1 MPRHNIRFWPYHDV
15 APGGFMVVVFLIA
28 GLILLVIGAEILVRG
43 ASRLASSLG
52 ISPLVIGLT
61 IVAFGTSAPEMAVSI
76 GASWAGQAD
85 LALGNVVGSN
95 IFNVLFILGLSAL
108 VAPLV
113 VSQQLVRLDVPLMIA
128 ASVAVLLMGL
138 DNKISRIDGVF
149 LFGTVLAYTFFLIR
163 QSRRESSAAVNAQY
177 EAEYGAGPRESAA
190 GMQYLKD
197 AVMILGGLALL
208 VLGARWLVD
217 SAVQIAQYLGM
228 SELVIGLTI
237 VAAGT
242 SMPELATSVIASLR
256 GERDIAVGNV
266 VGSNLFNLLAVL
278 GLSSIVAPDGVQ
290 VADAALVFDI
300 PVMVGVALICLP
312 IFFTGYLISRFSG
325 ALFLFYYIA
334 YTAYLLMA
342 AQQHESLQTFG
353 TAMVWFVMPATV
365 IMLVTMA
372 WRYQRSCKKA
382 A

>member
-1 MPRHNIRFWPYHDV
+1 
-15 APGGFMVVVFLIA
+15 MVVVFLIA

-163 QSRRESSAAVNAQY
+163 QSRRESSAAVTAQY
-177 EAEYGAGPRESAA
+177 EAEYGVGAQTDSAVI
-190 GMQYLKD
+190 QYLKD
-197 AVMILGGLALL
+197 GVMIVGGLALL
-208 VLGARWLVD
+208 VLGAQWLVD

-290 VADAALVFDI
+290 VADAALAFDI

-312 IFFTGYLISRFSG
+312 IFFTGYLISRMNG
-325 ALFLFYYIA
+325 ALFLFYYVA

-372 WRYQRSCKKA
+372 WRYQRGRKKA

>member
-1 MPRHNIRFWPYHDV
+1 
-15 APGGFMVVVFLIA
+15 MVVVFLIA

-95 IFNVLFILGLSAL
+95 IFNVLFILGVSAL

-149 LFGTVLAYTFFLIR
+149 LFGAVLAYTFFLIR
-163 QSRRESSAAVNAQY
+163 QSRRESSAAVTAQY
-177 EAEYGAGPRESAA
+177 EAEYGVGAQNDSAVI
-190 GMQYLKD
+190 QYLKD
-197 AVMILGGLALL
+197 GVMILGGLALL
-208 VLGARWLVD
+208 VLGAQWLVD

-266 VGSNLFNLLAVL
+266 VGSNIFNLLAVL

-290 VADAALVFDI
+290 VADAALAFDI

-312 IFFTGYLISRFSG
+312 IFFTGYLISRLNG
-325 ALFLFYYIA
+325 ALFLFYYVA

-372 WRYQRSCKKA
+372 WRYQRGRKKA

>member
-1 MPRHNIRFWPYHDV
+1 
-15 APGGFMVVVFLIA
+15 MVVVLLIA
-28 GLILLVIGAEILVRG
+28 GLVLLVIGAEILVRG

-76 GASWAGQAD
+76 GASWSGQAD

-95 IFNVLFILGLSAL
+95 ILNILLILGLSAV

-128 ASVAVLLMGL
+128 ASIAVLLMSL

-163 QSRRESSAAVNAQY
+163 QSRRESSALVKEQY
-177 EAEYGAGPRESAA
+177 EAEYGATPSGNSASL
-190 GMQYLKD
+190 QYLKD
-197 AVMILGGLALL
+197 VVMILGGLALL

-278 GLSSIVAPDGVQ
+278 GLSSIVAPDGIQ

-325 ALFLFYYIA
+325 ALFLFYYVA
-334 YTAYLLMA
+334 YTTYLLMA
-342 AQQHESLQTFG
+342 EQQHDSLQTFG
-353 TAMVWFVMPATV
+353 TAMIWFVMPATV
-365 IMLVTMA
+365 IMLLTMA
-372 WRYQRSCKKA
+372 WRYQRSRKKA

>member
-1 MPRHNIRFWPYHDV
+1 
-15 APGGFMVVVFLIA
+15 MVIVYLIA
-28 GLILLVIGAEILVRG
+28 GLVLLVFGAEILVRG

-76 GASWAGQAD
+76 GASWTGQAD

-95 IFNVLFILGLSAL
+95 IFNILLILGLSAI

-113 VSQQLVRLDVPLMIA
+113 VSRQLVRLDVPLMIA

-138 DNKISRIDGVF
+138 DNKISRIDGLI

-163 QSRRESSAAVNAQY
+163 QSRRESSAVVHEQY
-177 EAEYGAGPRESAA
+177 DAGYSVRSDTR
-190 GMQYLKD
+190 MQHVRD
-197 AVMILGGLALL
+197 AVFIVAGLGLL
-208 VLGARWLVD
+208 VLGSRWLVD

-228 SELVIGLTI
+228 TELVIGLTI

-300 PVMVGVALICLP
+300 PVMIGVALICLP
-312 IFFTGYLISRFSG
+312 IFFTGYLISRTSG
-325 ALFLFYYIA
+325 VLFLFYYVA
-334 YTAYLLMA
+334 YTIYLLMA
-342 AQQHESLQTFG
+342 AQQHENLHTFG
-353 TAMVWFVMPATV
+353 TAMVWFVMPATL
-365 IMLVTMA
+365 IMLFTMA
-372 WRYQRSCKKA
+372 WRYQRSRKTPS
-382 A
+382 

>member
-1 MPRHNIRFWPYHDV
+1 
-15 APGGFMVVVFLIA
+15 MVIVFLIA
-28 GLILLVIGAEILVRG
+28 GLVLLVIGAEILVRG
-43 ASRLASSLG
+43 ASKLASSLG

-76 GASWAGQAD
+76 GASWSGQAD

-95 IFNVLFILGLSAL
+95 IFNILMILGLSAV

-128 ASVAVLLMGL
+128 ASIAVLLMGL
-138 DNKISRIDGVF
+138 DNKISRIDGLF

-163 QSRRESSAAVNAQY
+163 QSRRESSAAVHEQY
-177 EAEYGAGPRESAA
+177 DAEFSTASNTAMGYVR
-190 GMQYLKD
+190 D
-197 AVMILGGLALL
+197 AVFILGGLALL

-278 GLSSIVAPDGVQ
+278 GLSSIVSPDGVQ

-300 PVMVGVALICLP
+300 PVMIGVALICLP

-325 ALFLFYYIA
+325 ALFLFYYVA
-334 YTAYLLMA
+334 YTLYLLMA
-342 AQQHESLQTFG
+342 AQQHENLQTFG
-353 TAMVWFVMPATV
+353 MAMIWFVIPATV
-365 IMLVTMA
+365 IMLLTMA
-372 WRYQRSCKKA
+372 WRYHRSRHKIS
-382 A
+382 

>member
-1 MPRHNIRFWPYHDV
+1 
-15 APGGFMVVVFLIA
+15 MVIVFLIA
-28 GLILLVIGAEILVRG
+28 GLVLLVIGAEILVRG

-52 ISPLVIGLT
+52 VSPLVIGLT

-76 GASWAGQAD
+76 DAAWAGQAD

-95 IFNVLFILGLSAL
+95 IFNVLFILGVSAL

-128 ASVAVLLMGL
+128 ASIVVLLMGM
-138 DNKISRIDGVF
+138 DNKISRIDGVI
-149 LFGTVLAYTFFLIR
+149 LFAAVLAYTFFLIR
-163 QSRRESSAAVNAQY
+163 QSRRESSALVTEQY
-177 EAEYGAGPRESAA
+177 VAEVGAA
-190 GMQYLKD
+190 GAQNGSALMQYLKD
-197 AVMILGGLALL
+197 GAMILGGLALL
-208 VLGARWLVD
+208 VLGAQWLVD

-266 VGSNLFNLLAVL
+266 VGSNIFNLLAVL

-290 VADAALVFDI
+290 VADAALAFDI

-312 IFFTGYLISRFSG
+312 IFFTGFLISRLNG
-325 ALFLFYYIA
+325 ALFLFYYVA

-365 IMLVTMA
+365 IMLVTLA
-372 WRYQRSCKKA
+372 WRYQRSRNA
-382 A
+382 VA

>member
-1 MPRHNIRFWPYHDV
+1 
-15 APGGFMVVVFLIA
+15 MVIVFLIA
-28 GLILLVIGAEILVRG
+28 GLVLLVIGAEILVRG

-76 GASWAGQAD
+76 NASWAGQAD

-113 VSQQLVRLDVPLMIA
+113 VSQQLVRLDVPLMIT
-128 ASVAVLLMGL
+128 ASIVVLLMGM
-138 DNKISRIDGVF
+138 DNKISRIDGVI

-163 QSRRESSAAVNAQY
+163 QSRRESSAAVTAQY
-177 EAEYGAGPRESAA
+177 EAEYGAAGAQNGSAL
-190 GMQYLKD
+190 MQYLKD

-266 VGSNLFNLLAVL
+266 VGSNIFNLLAVL

-290 VADAALVFDI
+290 VADAALAFDI

-312 IFFTGYLISRFSG
+312 IFFTGFLISRLNG
-325 ALFLFYYIA
+325 ALFLFYYVA

-342 AQQHESLQTFG
+342 AQQHESLQTFSA
-353 TAMVWFVMPATV
+353 AMVWFVMPATV
-365 IMLVTMA
+365 IMLVTLA
-372 WRYQRSCKKA
+372 WRYQRSRNA
-382 A
+382 AA

>member
-1 MPRHNIRFWPYHDV
+1 
-15 APGGFMVVVFLIA
+15 MVIVFLIA
-28 GLILLVIGAEILVRG
+28 GLVLLVIGAEILVRG

-76 GASWAGQAD
+76 GASWSGQAD

-95 IFNVLFILGLSAL
+95 IFNVLLILGLSAV

-128 ASVAVLLMGL
+128 ASIAVLLMGL
-138 DNKISRIDGVF
+138 DNKISRLDGFF
-149 LFGTVLAYTFFLIR
+149 LFATVLAYTFFLIR
-163 QSRRESSAAVNAQY
+163 QSRRESSALVHEQY
-177 EAEYGAGPRESAA
+177 DAEYSAKSDTRL
-190 GMQYLKD
+190 QYLQD
-197 AVMILGGLALL
+197 AAYIIGGLVLL
-208 VLGARWLVD
+208 VIGARWLVD

-278 GLSSIVAPDGVQ
+278 GLSSLIAPDGVT

-300 PVMVGVALICLP
+300 PVMIGVALICLP

-325 ALFLFYYIA
+325 GLFLFYYIA

-342 AQQHESLQTFG
+342 AQQHENLHTFG
-353 TAMVWFVMPATV
+353 LAMVWFVIPATV
-365 IMLVTMA
+365 VMLLTMA
-372 WRYQRSCKKA
+372 WRYQRSCKIPS
-382 A
+382 

>member
-1 MPRHNIRFWPYHDV
+1 M
-15 APGGFMVVVFLIA
+15 
-28 GLILLVIGAEILVRG
+28 
-43 ASRLASSLG
+43 
-52 ISPLVIGLT
+52 
-61 IVAFGTSAPEMAVSI
+61 
-76 GASWAGQAD
+76 
-85 LALGNVVGSN
+85 
-95 IFNVLFILGLSAL
+95 
-108 VAPLV
+108 
-113 VSQQLVRLDVPLMIA
+113 
-128 ASVAVLLMGL
+128 
-138 DNKISRIDGVF
+138 
-149 LFGTVLAYTFFLIR
+149 
-163 QSRRESSAAVNAQY
+163 
-177 EAEYGAGPRESAA
+177 
-190 GMQYLKD
+190 
-197 AVMILGGLALL
+197 
-208 VLGARWLVD
+208 D

-278 GLSSIVAPDGVQ
+278 GLSSIVSPDGVK

-325 ALFLFYYIA
+325 ALLLFYYAA

-353 TAMVWFVMPATV
+353 TAMVWFVMPDTL

-372 WRYQRSCKKA
+372 WRYQRSRKKA

>member
-1 MPRHNIRFWPYHDV
+1 
-15 APGGFMVVVFLIA
+15 MVIVFLIA
-28 GLILLVIGAEILVRG
+28 GLVLLVIGAEILVRG

-76 GASWAGQAD
+76 DASWAGQAD

-95 IFNVLFILGLSAL
+95 IFNVLFILGVSAL

-128 ASVAVLLMGL
+128 ASIVVLLMGM
-138 DNKISRIDGVF
+138 DNKISRIDGVI
-149 LFGTVLAYTFFLIR
+149 LFAAVLAYTFFLIR
-163 QSRRESSAAVNAQY
+163 QSRRESSALVTEQY
-177 EAEYGAGPRESAA
+177 VAEVGAA
-190 GMQYLKD
+190 GAQNGSALMQYLKD
-197 AVMILGGLALL
+197 GAMILGGLALL
-208 VLGARWLVD
+208 VLGAQWLVD

-266 VGSNLFNLLAVL
+266 VGSNIFNLLAVL

-290 VADAALVFDI
+290 VADAALAFDI

-312 IFFTGYLISRFSG
+312 IFFTGFLISRLNG
-325 ALFLFYYIA
+325 ALFLFYYVA

-365 IMLVTMA
+365 IMLVTLA
-372 WRYQRSCKKA
+372 WRYQRSRNA
-382 A
+382 AA

>member
-1 MPRHNIRFWPYHDV
+1 
-15 APGGFMVVVFLIA
+15 MVIVFLIA
-28 GLILLVIGAEILVRG
+28 GLVLLVIGAEILVRG

-76 GASWAGQAD
+76 DASWAGQAD

-128 ASVAVLLMGL
+128 ASIVVLLMGL

-163 QSRRESSAAVNAQY
+163 QSRRESCAAVTAQY
-177 EAEYGAGPRESAA
+177 DAEYGAGPQQGSA

-208 VLGARWLVD
+208 VLGAQWLVD

-266 VGSNLFNLLAVL
+266 VGSNIFNLLAVL

-290 VADAALVFDI
+290 VADAALAFDI

-325 ALFLFYYIA
+325 ALFLFYYVA

-365 IMLVTMA
+365 IMLLTMA
-372 WRYQRSCKKA
+372 WRYQRGRKTA

>member
-1 MPRHNIRFWPYHDV
+1 
-15 APGGFMVVVFLIA
+15 MVIVFLIA
-28 GLILLVIGAEILVRG
+28 GLVLLVIGAEILVRG

-76 GASWAGQAD
+76 DAAWAGQAD

-95 IFNVLFILGLSAL
+95 IFNVLFILGVSAL

-128 ASVAVLLMGL
+128 ASIVVLLMGM
-138 DNKISRIDGVF
+138 DNKISRIDGVI
-149 LFGTVLAYTFFLIR
+149 LFAAVLAYTFFLIR
-163 QSRRESSAAVNAQY
+163 QSRRESSALVTEQY
-177 EAEYGAGPRESAA
+177 VAEVGAA
-190 GMQYLKD
+190 GAQNGSALMQYLKD
-197 AVMILGGLALL
+197 GAMILGGLALL
-208 VLGARWLVD
+208 VLGAQWLVD

-266 VGSNLFNLLAVL
+266 VGSNIFNLLAVL

-290 VADAALVFDI
+290 VADAALAFDI

-312 IFFTGYLISRFSG
+312 IFFTGFLISRLNG
-325 ALFLFYYIA
+325 ALFLFYYVA

-365 IMLVTMA
+365 IMLVTLA
-372 WRYQRSCKKA
+372 WRYQRSRNA
-382 A
+382 VA

>member
-1 MPRHNIRFWPYHDV
+1 
-15 APGGFMVVVFLIA
+15 MVIVFLIA
-28 GLILLVIGAEILVRG
+28 GLVLLVIGAEILVRG

-76 GASWAGQAD
+76 DASWAGQAD

-128 ASVAVLLMGL
+128 ASIVVLLMGM
-138 DNKISRIDGVF
+138 DNKISRIDGVI
-149 LFGTVLAYTFFLIR
+149 LFAAVLAYTFFLIR
-163 QSRRESSAAVNAQY
+163 QSRRESSALVTEQY
-177 EAEYGAGPRESAA
+177 VAEVGAA
-190 GMQYLKD
+190 GAQNGSALMQYLKD
-197 AVMILGGLALL
+197 GAMILGGLALL
-208 VLGARWLVD
+208 VLGAQWLVD

-266 VGSNLFNLLAVL
+266 VGSNIFNLLAVL

-290 VADAALVFDI
+290 VADAALAFDI

-312 IFFTGYLISRFSG
+312 IFFTGFLISRLNG
-325 ALFLFYYIA
+325 ALFLFYYVA

-365 IMLVTMA
+365 IMLVTLA
-372 WRYQRSCKKA
+372 WRYQRSRNA
-382 A
+382 VA

>member
-1 MPRHNIRFWPYHDV
+1 
-15 APGGFMVVVFLIA
+15 MVIVFLIA
-28 GLILLVIGAEILVRG
+28 GLVLLVIGAEILVRG

-76 GASWAGQAD
+76 DASWAGQAD

-95 IFNVLFILGLSAL
+95 IFNVLFILGVSAL

-128 ASVAVLLMGL
+128 ASIVVLLMGM
-138 DNKISRIDGVF
+138 DNKISRIDGVI
-149 LFGTVLAYTFFLIR
+149 LFAAVLAYTFFLIR
-163 QSRRESSAAVNAQY
+163 QSRRESSALVTEQY
-177 EAEYGAGPRESAA
+177 VAEVGAA
-190 GMQYLKD
+190 GAQNGSALMQYLKD
-197 AVMILGGLALL
+197 GAMILGGLALL
-208 VLGARWLVD
+208 VLGAQWLVD

-266 VGSNLFNLLAVL
+266 VGSNIFNLLAVL

-290 VADAALVFDI
+290 VADAALAFDI

-312 IFFTGYLISRFSG
+312 IFFTGFLISRLNG
-325 ALFLFYYIA
+325 ALFLFYYVA

-365 IMLVTMA
+365 IMLVTLA
-372 WRYQRSCKKA
+372 WRYQRSRKA
-382 A
+382 VA